1 MYPSVAYAQDTVDSL
16 GGTTDSSNSA
26 VEGTVEGGKNVLDNI
41 KETVR
46 DAQPDETLKKLN
58 GILDQN
64 KSQTMDKAIDI
75 SSPLIS
81 GLALVGN
88 IIWVSVGALYF
99 VQTAVDVLRI
109 VVKPSIGEEGQ
120 QGSMGGF
127 GGYGGGM
134 GAVGGYGGMG
144 GMGGHMGGQQPQKA
158 TGKLKGF
165 LKQFFSPSV
174 DCIQAITE
182 ATGGQQS
189 GGYGGYGGYGG
200 GVQVSRP
207 HAFSV
212 YLKKRSWTLFLLGI
226 TIALF
231 ATSLAT
237 DLQGDLVGIVIA
249 LAKSFYTFVT
259 GRSI

>member
-1 MYPSVAYAQDTVDSL
+1 MYPSVAYAEDTVDSL
-16 GGTTDSSNSA
+16 GGTTDSSSSA

-41 KETVR
+41 KETVQ
-46 DAQPDETLKKLN
+46 DAQPDETLEKLN
-58 GILDQN
+58 GILEQN

-81 GLALVGN
+81 GLALIGN
-88 IIWVSVGALYF
+88 IIWVSIGALYF

-120 QGSMGGF
+120 QGSMGGY

-165 LKQFFSPSV
+165 FKQFFSPSV

-189 GGYGGYGGYGG
+189 GGYGGYGGE
-200 GVQVSRP
+200 VQVSRP
-207 HAFSV
+207 HVFSV
-212 YLKKRSWTLFLLGI
+212 YLKKRTWTLFLLGI

-249 LAKSFYTFVT
+249 LGKSLYTLVT